1 MGAARTTDRTSHIAR
16 VLWSLLLLFVAPTAI
31 AASLQVAPTS
41 LFIDAERN
49 ADGLTLSNSG
59 AQSLYAQV
67 RVFRWS
73 QVDGEDRLEPTT
85 DVAIS
90 PPMVEL
96 PPGGEQLVR
105 VIRLISPPTEMES
118 SYRVI
123 VDEIPTQDAD
133 DDQRLRFVLRYSV
146 PIFLSPLNLSVGPV
160 LHTTLTREAD
170 ETFLEVRNE
179 GSAHAQL
186 ADLVLVSGTNRH
198 FIAPGLAGYVL
209 PGQQRRWL
217 LPADLVLDVN
227 GDFKARVNAELVERT
242 LAPVATLR

>member
-1 MGAARTTDRTSHIAR
+1 MAKCPVPTLLPGPTRIPSRLRLHSEPVVKRTPVMGAARTTDRTSHIAR

-96 PPGGEQLVR
+96 PLGGEQLVR
-105 VIRLISPPTEMES
+105 VIRPISPPTEMES

-133 DDQRLRFVLRYSV
+133 DDQRLCFVLRYSV
-146 PIFLSPLNLSVGPV
+146 
-160 LHTTLTREAD
+160 
-170 ETFLEVRNE
+170 
-179 GSAHAQL
+179 
-186 ADLVLVSGTNRH
+186 
-198 FIAPGLAGYVL
+198 
-209 PGQQRRWL
+209 
-217 LPADLVLDVN
+217 
-227 GDFKARVNAELVERT
+227 
-242 LAPVATLR
+242 

>member
-1 MGAARTTDRTSHIAR
+1 
-16 VLWSLLLLFVAPTAI
+16 
-31 AASLQVAPTS
+31 
-41 LFIDAERN
+41 
-49 ADGLTLSNSG
+49 
-59 AQSLYAQV
+59 
-67 RVFRWS
+67 
-73 QVDGEDRLEPTT
+73 
-85 DVAIS
+85 
-90 PPMVEL
+90 MVEL

-186 ADLVLVSGTNRH
+186 ADLVLVSGTDRH

>member
-1 MGAARTTDRTSHIAR
+1 M
-16 VLWSLLLLFVAPTAI
+16 LLLFVAPTAV

-105 VIRLISPPTEMES
+105 VIRLIPPPTEMES

-123 VDEIPTQDAD
+123 VDEIPTQDAAD

-146 PIFLSPLNLSVGPV
+146 PIFLSPLNSAVGPV
-160 LHTTLTREAD
+160 LHTTLSREAGG
-170 ETFLEVRNE
+170 TFLEVRNE
-179 GSAHAQL
+179 GNAHAQL
-186 ADLVLVSGTNRH
+186 ADLVLISGTDRH

-217 LPADLVLDVN
+217 LPADMELDGD